1 MEGDGAVAGAE
12 DSTQSRARH
21 VGRWAEKA
29 SGTERLEEWKRAT
42 SHKIPFCVRGK
53 VRRNPEA
60 IAREGTIARI
70 TSETLD
76 DAKARF
82 RRHLSV
88 SREMSAPRTGSLLS

>member
-60 IAREGTIARI
+60 IARI